1 MEEKI
6 LKEQLSFQ
14 PQIEN
19 KLPETIV
26 YDNVIVGGMG
36 GSALPAKLLF
46 FLDPVFP
53 LWLHDDYGLP
63 EKNSGKTLFVAISYS
78 GNTKET
84 LSFAQEAF
92 EKNYPLAV
100 ISSGGALLEM
110 AKKNNIT
117 YITVPSGV
125 EPREGVIYML
135 RALLFLT
142 GRIDLFT
149 ALENVAFDYES
160 SKLEGEKIG
169 ESFENVIPLIYASR
183 RNSTLALIWKVMLNE
198 SGKMPAFSNVFP
210 ELTHNEMQSIVSE
223 DGESHFKV
231 LLLQNSEDEERVKH
245 SMEVFT
251 SLAPA
256 NKIKLEILPLPEGNV
271 SKLLHTLVTAH
282 HAGQT
287 IAQKKGIDPI
297 KVPFIELFKKS
308 L

>member
-6 LKEQLSFQ
+6 LKDQLSFQ
-14 PQIEN
+14 PQLEN
-19 KLPETIV
+19 KLPETIA

-63 EKNSGKTLFVAISYS
+63 EKNNGKTLFVAISYS
-78 GNTKET
+78 GNTREA
-84 LSFAQEAF
+84 LSFAKEAL
-92 EKNYPLAV
+92 EKNYPLAI

-142 GRIDLFT
+142 GQIDLLT
-149 ALENVAFDYES
+149 ALENAVFDYES
-160 SKLEGEKIG
+160 FKLEGEKIG
-169 ESFENVIPLIYASR
+169 ESFEKEIPLIYASR
-183 RNSTLALIWKVMLNE
+183 RNSTLALIWKIMLNE
-198 SGKMPAFSNVFP
+198 SGKLPAFSNIFP
-210 ELTHNEMQSIVSE
+210 ELTHNEMQSIASE
-223 DGESHFKV
+223 NGEGNFKV
-231 LLLQNSEDEERVKH
+231 LLLQDSEDEERVKH

-256 NKIKLEILPLPEGNV
+256 NKIKLEVLPLPVGNV
-271 SKLLHTLVTAH
+271 SKLLHTLVAAYY
-282 HAGQT
+282 AGQ
-287 IAQKKGIDPI
+287 IVAQKKGIDPV

>member
-6 LKEQLSFQ
+6 FKEQLSFQ
-14 PQIEN
+14 PLIEN
-19 KLPETIV
+19 KLPETTPF
-26 YDNVIVGGMG
+26 DNVIVGGMG

-78 GNTKET
+78 GNTAET
-84 LSFAQEAF
+84 LSFAKEAQ
-92 EKNYPLAV
+92 EKNYPLAI

-110 AKKNNIT
+110 ARKNNIT

-142 GRIDLFT
+142 GRIDLLA
-149 ALENVAFDYES
+149 ALENAPLDYES
-160 SKLEGEKIG
+160 CRHEGEKAG
-169 ESFENVIPLIYASR
+169 KSLNHEIPLVYASR
-183 RNSTLALIWKVMLNE
+183 RNSTLALIWKIMLNE
-198 SGKMPAFSNVFP
+198 SGKLPAFSNVFP
-210 ELTHNEMQSIVSE
+210 ELTHNEMQSIASE
-223 DGESHFKV
+223 NGENNFKV
-231 LLLQNSEDEERVKH
+231 LLLQDGEDEERVRH
-245 SMEVFT
+245 AMEVFT
-251 SLAPA
+251 NLAPA
-256 NKIKLEILPLPEGNV
+256 NNIKLEALPLPAGDV
-271 SKLLHTLVTAH
+271 SKLLHTLVSAYY
-282 HAGQT
+282 AGQAV
-287 IAQKKGIDPI
+287 AQKKGIDPA